1 MRVHARRH
9 DTGILCP
16 RNVYAWTTFL
26 VACKIPWNMH
36 GTSRAWHF
44 TREKHGIIRT
54 CTCKMPRNMRGISRV
69 RDSTQMG
76 HGVIATCV
84 I

>member
-9 DTGILCP
+9 DTGILSP

-44 TREKHGIIRT
+44 TREKHGIIRLRVKFHGT
-54 CTCKMPRNMRGISRV
+54 CMAYHECE
-69 RDSTQMG
+69 
-76 HGVIATCV
+76 IAHKWGMEL
-84 I
+84 